1 MSIHTF
7 AEIREH
13 ALAHY
18 QVVHEEKFLL
28 GLEVPAGENGR
39 RQGVFL
45 AELMDSDGRR
55 FLRFETT
62 IAPLSDHDPEKCLRV
77 NLMLR
82 TGYLAIGDLEGMPFI
97 KLCENLP
104 YTALTADLID
114 HMVDRLALLGD
125 RMEQTLTGG
134 GDWF

>member
-13 ALAHY
+13 VLAHY
-18 QVVHEEKFLL
+18 TVAHEEKFVV
-28 GLEVPAGENGR
+28 GLEVPVGNDGR
-39 RQGVFL
+39 RQSVFL
-45 AELMDSDGRR
+45 AELKDSDGRR
-55 FLRFETT
+55 FLRVETT
-62 IAPLSDHDPEKCLRV
+62 IAPLADHDAEKCLRV

-82 TGYLAIGDLEGMPFI
+82 TGYLAIGDLESVPFL

-104 YTALTADLID
+104 YVALTPELLDF
-114 HMVDRLALLGD
+114 MVARLALLGD

-134 GDWF
+134 VDWF